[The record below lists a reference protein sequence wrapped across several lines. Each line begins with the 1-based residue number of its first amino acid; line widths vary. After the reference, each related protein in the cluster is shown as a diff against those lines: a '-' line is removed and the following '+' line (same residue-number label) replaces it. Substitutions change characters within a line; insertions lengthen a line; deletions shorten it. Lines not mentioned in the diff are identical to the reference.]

1 MNPTITPTF
10 NIPSYCTGVQG
21 VVLPIQSLEG
31 ITGQWN
37 IPFNNNQTT
46 TYIFSP
52 DANQCGVSVEVEVV
66 INQPAQAT
74 FNQITFCE
82 GNVAPSFPATSIE
95 GFTGT
100 EDDLKDL
107 GKLLK
112 SKCGVGGTVK
122 DNEILIQ
129 GNFKDKIYD
138 LLVKEG
144 YTQTKKKG

>member
-1 MNPTITPTF
+1 MSKKEKSRVNVVYSTNPDFQFQHESEDEPDT
-10 NIPSYCTGVQG
+10 
-21 VVLPIQSLEG
+21 LA
-31 ITGQWN
+31 
-37 IPFNNNQTT
+37 NNQQRL
-46 TYIFSP
+46 Y
-52 DANQCGVSVEVEVV
+52 VSIDRKQRAGKEV
-66 INQPAQAT
+66 T
-74 FNQITFCE
+74 L
-82 GNVAPSFPATSIE
+82 IE

-129 GNFKDKIYD
+129 GNFKDKIFD